1 MRREREDTTKAR
13 ERVGVEWLR
22 SPSENNNT
30 RGTSH
35 FLDKKEKNSNERV
48 K

>member
-1 MRREREDTTKAR
+1 MRREREDTTKVR
-13 ERVGVEWLR
+13 ERVEVEWLR

-35 FLDKKEKNSNERV
+35 FLVKKEKTLMNG
-48 K
+48 